1 MSWLNILKVKRIR
14 DSVKKRIDNIMSDG
28 KTRSTQAI
36 IDALE
41 NDGGS
46 KRTIPS
52 RPLIDRYLKVDN
64 RYMVINNYGLN
75 TRIRNEYKLR

>member
-1 MSWLNILKVKRIR
+1 MDWLNILKVKRIR

-28 KTRSTQAI
+28 KTRSAHAI
-36 IDALE
+36 VDALGF
-41 NDGGS
+41 DGGS

-64 RYMVINNYGLN
+64 RYLVISKYGLN
-75 TRIRNEYKLR
+75 TRTPNEYKLR

>member
-1 MSWLNILKVKRIR
+1 MSWQNILKGKRVR

-28 KTRSTQAI
+28 KTRSANAI
-36 IDALE
+36 VDALGF
-41 NDGGS
+41 DGGS

-64 RYMVINNYGLN
+64 RYMVIDERRVN
-75 TRIRNEYKLR
+75 TKILREYKLR

>member
-28 KTRSTQAI
+28 KTRSTHAI

-41 NDGGS
+41 NDGGLKRNLPS
-46 KRTIPS
+46 K
-52 RPLIDRYLKVDN
+52 PLIGRYLKVDN
-64 RYMVINNYGLN
+64 RYMVIDERRVN
-75 TRIRNEYKLR
+75 TKILREYKLR